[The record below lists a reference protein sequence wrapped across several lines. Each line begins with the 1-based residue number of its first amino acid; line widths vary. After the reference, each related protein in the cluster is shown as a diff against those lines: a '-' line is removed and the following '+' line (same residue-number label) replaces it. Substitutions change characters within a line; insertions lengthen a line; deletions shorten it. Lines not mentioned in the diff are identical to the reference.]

1 MAVFFGLMAG
11 ISSFLFQLPLL
22 LFFLEASVLER
33 KMLTPEVTD
42 EETPVG
48 KIDSPPPIES
58 DKVDEDTHIDEEEHA
73 APQTVP
79 DTKPAVPKSRVGLW
93 LELLSRRDILT
104 QVTGRVVRNPVLW
117 GICIGFIISLT
128 TFGKTYLRPLND
140 DKEPNTNYV
149 EGLAWFV
156 ALLTW
161 LGDMVSPLSLFS
173 MGVWMH
179 QQGKDL
185 VAISWLELAGSMF
198 VKLVLVPLL
207 MLGLVDAYDL
217 PNTYARSAV
226 LVAALPISLAAFSLG
241 KQFDIGEG
249 SLAANVTMGT
259 ILMLPTLLI
268 WIEIMD
274 HFELYVI

>member
-11 ISSFLFQLPLL
+11 ISSFLFQLPIQ

-48 KIDSPPPIES
+48 KIDSPLPIES
-58 DKVDEDTHIDEEEHA
+58 IKVDEDTHMDEEQAE
-73 APQTVP
+73 PETVS
-79 DTKPAVPKSRVGLW
+79 DSKPEVPKSRVGLW
-93 LELLSRRDILT
+93 LELVSRRDILT

-117 GICIGFIISLT
+117 GICIGFIISLS

-140 DKEPNTNYV
+140 SKEPNTNYV

-179 QQGKDL
+179 QQGNDL
-185 VAISWLELAGSMF
+185 MTISWLELTGSMF
-198 VKLVLVPLL
+198 VKLILVPLL

-259 ILMLPTLLI
+259 ILMLPTLLV
-268 WIEIMD
+268 WIEVMD